1 MCYDERKTQK
11 ENRGKRKR
19 SGEAAV
25 RLIAAEEEEKEEMDA
40 IYLDNAST
48 TFPKPKA
55 VPEAMYHYMTRSGS
69 NINRGCYDR
78 AYAVEELVYETRQML
93 CSLFGGEDCRN
104 VAFTKNVTESLNV
117 ILKGLLKPGD
127 HVLVSSME
135 HNAVMRPLVQLEK
148 QGISFSR
155 IPCRRDGSLILEEMA
170 PLVKKETRAVVMTH
184 ASNVCGTMMPYEQ
197 VGAFCRE
204 RGLLFIAD
212 TAQTAGVWPL
222 DMEHMKIDA
231 LAFTGH
237 KGLLGPQGIGGFLLS
252 EKLLPQMESLI
263 AGGTGSISHTEVMP
277 DFMPDRFE
285 AGTMNLP
292 GIVGLHAGLGWIRET
307 GMEQIR
313 SHELAL
319 TRQFLE
325 GLKSMDPY
333 EKRLRVVG
341 KKDTEGRTGV
351 VSVQTVRREL
361 AQTAYELDVQY
372 GIMTRVGLHCAP
384 SAHQTLG
391 TFPTGTIRFSF
402 GWWNTREEAALA
414 LQTLDELS

>member
-170 PLVKKETRAVVMTH
+170 PLVK
-184 ASNVCGTMMPYEQ
+184 
-197 VGAFCRE
+197 
-204 RGLLFIAD
+204 
-212 TAQTAGVWPL
+212 
-222 DMEHMKIDA
+222 
-231 LAFTGH
+231 
-237 KGLLGPQGIGGFLLS
+237 
-252 EKLLPQMESLI
+252 
-263 AGGTGSISHTEVMP
+263 
-277 DFMPDRFE
+277 
-285 AGTMNLP
+285 
-292 GIVGLHAGLGWIRET
+292 
-307 GMEQIR
+307 
-313 SHELAL
+313 
-319 TRQFLE
+319 
-325 GLKSMDPY
+325 
-333 EKRLRVVG
+333 
-341 KKDTEGRTGV
+341 
-351 VSVQTVRREL
+351 
-361 AQTAYELDVQY
+361 
-372 GIMTRVGLHCAP
+372 
-384 SAHQTLG
+384 
-391 TFPTGTIRFSF
+391 
-402 GWWNTREEAALA
+402 
-414 LQTLDELS
+414 